1 MKLQWPLISSN
12 VLKMLT
18 VVIIVI
24 VNIIWT
30 QGPYWLRSEFVI
42 LDKVMDEHYF
52 ETVNTTS

>member
-1 MKLQWPLISSN
+1 
-12 VLKMLT
+12 MLT

-30 QGPYWLRSEFVI
+30 QGPYRLKSESVI